1 MNEPTRGMTVWG
13 PDGQFGIV
21 DDVVYDNTGDAAR
34 ILVRRTSGQTMI
46 LQPGTYR
53 IENGVAHLVGETR
66 FATERQAS
74 DTFSQTRN
82 DDIYRTQQLGEVGSV
97 QTLDV
102 ADNQSVVIPVVR
114 EELRVSRREVE
125 RGGVRVHKRVEE
137 REEVVEQPTYREE
150 VTVERVTLGQPLDQ
164 EVGSRQE
171 GDTLIIPV
179 LEEVIVTEKRLML
192 VEEIHVTRRQVS
204 EEVPIQ
210 DSVRRE
216 YIEIERPSETS
227 RAAPTVAP
235 DDAGN
240 IGELPLT

>member
-13 PDGQFGIV
+13 SDGQLGMV

-34 ILVRRTSGQTMI
+34 LLVRRTNGQTMI

-53 IENGVAHLVGETR
+53 IENGVAHLVGENR
-66 FATERQAS
+66 FATERQAG

-82 DDIYRTQQLGEVGSV
+82 DDIFRTQQLGAVGSV

-102 ADNQSVVIPVVR
+102 DDDRSLVIPVLR
-114 EELRVSRREVE
+114 EELRVSRREAE

-150 VTVERVTLGQPLDQ
+150 VTVERVTLGQPIEQ
-164 EVGSRQE
+164 EIGSRQE

-179 LEEVIVTEKRLML
+179 LEEMLVVEKRLVL
-192 VEEIHVTRRQVS
+192 KEEIRITRRRTEETEQVRIMLR
-204 EEVPIQ
+204 EEHVELEELG
-210 DSVRRE
+210 DS
-216 YIEIERPSETS
+216 PS
-227 RAAPTVAP
+227 VA
-235 DDAGN
+235 
-240 IGELPLT
+240 